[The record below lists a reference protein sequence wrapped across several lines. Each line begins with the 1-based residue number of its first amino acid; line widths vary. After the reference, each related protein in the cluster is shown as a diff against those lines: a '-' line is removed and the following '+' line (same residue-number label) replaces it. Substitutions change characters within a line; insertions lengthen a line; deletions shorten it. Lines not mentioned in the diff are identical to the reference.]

1 MNKRQKIAE
10 LKEKREKLVEQDGDD
25 ERLRALTAEIDTEEK
40 ESGGEMGGCYSVRI
54 NSGLFGVPWKE
65 TRRVLKKGDVNMIVV
80 RPSSQKDEVVES
92 DDDRGVATGEAQE
105 KKKRVVGVDGAA
117 GQKGE
122 KVEAREGEAGAET
135 ADNAQVK
142 KGLKRKIDEGGGEE
156 EGKKKEIGE
165 RQTKLKF
172 GKGK

>member
-1 MNKRQKIAE
+1 MNKRQKIAG

-25 ERLRALTAEIDTEEK
+25 ERLRALTAEIDTEEE

-92 DDDRGVATGEAQE
+92 DDDRGVETGEAQE
-105 KKKRVVGVDGAA
+105 KKKVVRVNGAA
-117 GQKGE
+117 GHKE
-122 KVEAREGEAGAET
+122 KKVETREGDAGTEK

-156 EGKKKEIGE
+156 EGKKEIGG